1 MKCCIFTTQKKDLV
15 DIRVF
20 AQAVDVLVEVRYNT
34 CIHTKKDIKML
45 TQCIAKAKLVFNKK
59 LQSYKLVVAFNAHK
73 QFKKDKYGN
82 EKVVYAFPTQA
93 KCAYVS
99 GDLLADNLQNE
110 LATVLPTVYATL
122 RTNSVEFVD

>member
-1 MKCCIFTTQKKDLV
+1 
-15 DIRVF
+15 
-20 AQAVDVLVEVRYNT
+20 
-34 CIHTKKDIKML
+34 ML
-45 TQCIAKAKLVFNKK
+45 TNCIAKAKLVYNKK

-99 GDLLADNLQNE
+99 GDISAKTLQADLAKM
-110 LATVLPTVYATL
+110 LPTVYTTI
-122 RTNSVEFVD
+122 RTNSVEFVE

>member
-1 MKCCIFTTQKKDLV
+1 
-15 DIRVF
+15 
-20 AQAVDVLVEVRYNT
+20 
-34 CIHTKKDIKML
+34 ML
-45 TQCIAKAKLVFNKK
+45 TQCIAKAKLVFNKNLK
-59 LQSYKLVVAFNAHK
+59 TYKLVVAFNAHK

-99 GDLLADNLQNE
+99 GDISAKTLQADLAKM
-110 LATVLPTVYATL
+110 LPTVYSTL